1 MVASRRAPVRGA
13 APAARKTRAMPR
25 KPAAPDTA
33 KRILDIAER
42 LVQTRGFNGFSY
54 ADIAGALAVTKAS
67 LHYHFPTKAELGT
80 RLIARYEKGFLEA
93 LGEIDRTAANA
104 REKLTR
110 YAKIY
115 ADVLRNNRMCLCG
128 MLAAEYAT
136 LPKPMKD
143 EMRHFFDENER
154 WLVTVLEEG
163 RRSGALKFSGS
174 SLDVARALVG
184 SLEGAM
190 MLARSYGEV
199 ARFEAVADRLL
210 AEL

>member
-1 MVASRRAPVRGA
+1 MVSSRRAPVRGA
-13 APAARKTRAMPR
+13 APAGSKQRAMPR
-25 KPAAPDTA
+25 KTAGADTSQ
-33 KRILDIAER
+33 RILDIAER
-42 LVQTRGFNGFSY
+42 LAQTRGFNGFSY
-54 ADIAGALAVTKAS
+54 ADIAAALAVTKAS
-67 LHYHFPTKAELGT
+67 LHYHFPSKAELGT
-80 RLIARYEKGFLEA
+80 RLIARYERGFLDA
-93 LGEIDRTAANA
+93 LAEIDRTSDNA
-104 REKLTR
+104 RDKLAR

-128 MLAAEYAT
+128 MLAAEYTT

-163 RRSGALKFSGS
+163 RRTGALKFSGES
-174 SLDVARALVG
+174 IDVARALVG

>member
-1 MVASRRAPVRGA
+1 MARR
-13 APAARKTRAMPR
+13 PAAA
-25 KPAAPDTA
+25 DTA
-33 KRILDIAER
+33 QKILDIAER

-80 RLIARYEKGFLEA
+80 RLISRYEKGFLEA
-93 LGEIDRTAANA
+93 LAAIDRTVPDA
-104 REKLTR
+104 RTKLAR

-154 WLVTVLEEG
+154 WLVAVLEEG
-163 RRSGALKFSGS
+163 RRSGGLKFSGS

>member
-1 MVASRRAPVRGA
+1 MPKRAANGG
-13 APAARKTRAMPR
+13 TSQ
-25 KPAAPDTA
+25 
-33 KRILDIAER
+33 RILDVAER

-54 ADIAGALAVTKAS
+54 ADIAGALEVTKAS

-80 RLIARYEKGFLEA
+80 RLIARYERAFLAA
-93 LGEIDRTAANA
+93 LGEIDRTAGDA
-104 REKLTR
+104 REKLAS

-128 MLAAEYAT
+128 MLAAEYTT

-154 WLVTVLEEG
+154 WLVAVLEEG
-163 RRSGALKFSGS
+163 RRSGALKFAGS
-174 SLDVARALVG
+174 ALDVARALVG
-184 SLEGAM
+184 ALEGAM

-199 ARFEAVADRLL
+199 ARFEAVAGRLL
-210 AEL
+210 GEL

>member
-1 MVASRRAPVRGA
+1 
-13 APAARKTRAMPR
+13 MPKR
-25 KPAAPDTA
+25 SANGGTSQ
-33 KRILDIAER
+33 RILDVAER

-80 RLIARYEKGFLEA
+80 RLIARYERAFLAA
-93 LGEIDRTAANA
+93 LGEIDRTTGDA
-104 REKLTR
+104 REKLAS

-128 MLAAEYAT
+128 MLAAEYTT

-154 WLVTVLEEG
+154 WLVAVLEEG
-163 RRSGALKFSGS
+163 RRSGALKFAGS
-174 SLDVARALVG
+174 ALDVARALVG
-184 SLEGAM
+184 ALEGAM

-199 ARFEAVADRLL
+199 ARFEAVAGRLL
-210 AEL
+210 GEL